1 MATFEQIQKANEQ
14 IKTTDI
20 KGKDYA
26 EVNQRIKAF
35 RMVYPQGSLPTEI
48 ISIDNGTVIMKCT
61 VLDED
66 GRILST
72 GHAYEKENST
82 FINKTSYI
90 ENCET
95 SAVGRA
101 LGLAGFGIDTSIASY
116 EEVENAIVQQET
128 LKQPIESKYVNTIK
142 SLVSKY
148 AQIKKGK
155 EEELLK
161 YYLTRNKVKSLEE
174 LTNEEGINLMKELNS
189 LVEKAERSRKWTNIK
204 KS

>member
-35 RMVYPQGSLPTEI
+35 RMVYPMGAIVPEI
-48 ISIDNGTVIMKCT
+48 ISIENGTIIMKCT
-61 VLDED
+61 VLDDCEN
-66 GRILST
+66 ILAI

-101 LGLAGFGIDTSIASY
+101 LGLAGFGINTSIASA
-116 EEVENAIVQQET
+116 EEVINAITQQEI
-128 LKQPIESKYVNTIK
+128 LSKPIETKYVATIK
-142 SLVSKY
+142 SLITKY
-148 AQIKKGK
+148 SQIRNGN

-161 YYLTRNKVKSLEE
+161 YYLTKEKVKKIED
-174 LTNEEGINLMKELNS
+174 LTNEQGMNIMKELN
-189 LVEKAERSRKWTNIK
+189 ERVARGG

>member
-1 MATFEQIQKANEQ
+1 MITYADIEKANST

-48 ISIDNGTVIMKCT
+48 ISIDNGIVIMKCT

-66 GRILST
+66 GRILAT

-116 EEVENAIVQQET
+116 EEVENAILQQNAPEQ
-128 LKQPIESKYVNTIK
+128 KVDKKTID
-142 SLVSKY
+142 LIVEMAAKY
-148 AQIKKGK
+148 AEMKNGNAN
-155 EEELLK
+155 ELLK
-161 YYLTRNKVKSLEE
+161 YYLTKYKANSIED
-174 LTNEEGINLMKELNS
+174 LTYTNGIAIGKELS
-189 LVEKAERSRKWTNIK
+189 KAIERSINHDK
-204 KS
+204 

>member
-1 MATFEQIQKANEQ
+1 MATTFEQLQKANEQ

-35 RMVYPQGSLPTEI
+35 RMVHPDGAIEPEI
-48 ISIDNGTVIMKCT
+48 ISIENGTIIMKCT
-61 VLDED
+61 VSDAE
-66 GRILST
+66 GNILAI

-101 LGLAGFGIDTSIASY
+101 LGLAGFGIDTSVASY

-128 LKQPIESKYVNTIK
+128 LKQPIASNYLATIK
-142 SLVSKY
+142 TLITKYSKS
-148 AQIKKGK
+148 KNGN
-155 EEELLK
+155 EEELTK
-161 YYLTRNKVKSLEE
+161 YYLLTYKVNKLED
-174 LTNEEGINLMKELNS
+174 LSNEQGIYIMKDLNNRI
-189 LVEKAERSRKWTNIK
+189 ERSLKNEK
-204 KS
+204 K

>member
-1 MATFEQIQKANEQ
+1 MGIKFEDIQKANES

-26 EVNQRIKAF
+26 EVTQRIKAF

-48 ISIDNGTVIMKCT
+48 VSIENGTVIMKCT

-101 LGLAGFGIDTSIASY
+101 LGLAGFGIDTSVSSY
-116 EEVENAIVQQET
+116 EEVENAILQQNAPEPKVDKNLGDT
-128 LKQPIESKYVNTIK
+128 ILDLVN
-142 SLVSKY
+142 KY
-148 AQIKKGK
+148 AEMKQGDPD
-155 EEELLK
+155 ELLK
-161 YYLTRNKVKSLEE
+161 FYLTKYKAKSI
-174 LTNEEGINLMKELNS
+174 GNLSYKDG
-189 LVEKAERSRKWTNIK
+189 VEISKTLSAAIERGVNNDQPRKK
-204 KS
+204 D

>member
-128 LKQPIESKYVNTIK
+128 LKQPIESKYVETIK
-142 SLVSKY
+142 VLISKY
-148 AQIKKGK
+148 AEMKKGK
-155 EEELLK
+155 AEELIK
-161 YYLTRNKVKSLEE
+161 YYQSRLKVKALEE
-174 LTNEEGINLMKELNS
+174 LTNEQGIKLMQELNN
-189 LVEKAERSRKWTNIK
+189 LVNRGGKQ
-204 KS
+204 